1 MGSPISLV
9 AAPVLLPSAPEP
21 EPDDDD
27 EEGAVAPATRP
38 GGGN

>member
-1 MGSPISLV
+1 MGSPFSLV

-21 EPDDDD
+21 EPDDD